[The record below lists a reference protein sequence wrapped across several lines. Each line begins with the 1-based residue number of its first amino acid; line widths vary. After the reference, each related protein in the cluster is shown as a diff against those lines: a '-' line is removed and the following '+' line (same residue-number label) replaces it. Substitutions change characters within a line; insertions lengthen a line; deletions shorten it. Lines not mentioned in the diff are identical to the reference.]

1 MKCLSVCQ
9 QFAELIV
16 QGKKTIELRK
26 WNTKFRWEF
35 LVHAPQKIRLDECKR
50 LKIQPEMTVG
60 AIIGK
65 VELIDVRE
73 YENTAQIKIDSKKHL
88 ASNDES
94 GNKYGFILQNPK
106 QLRVPIPCNGQLN
119 FFEFK
124 PELTK
129 INEIKTELFEEEHRY
144 MWINHHWSS
153 TRS

>member
-9 QFAELIV
+9 PFAELIV

-26 WNTKFRWEF
+26 WNTKFRGEF
-35 LVHAPQKIRLDECKR
+35 LVHAPQKIRLEDCKR
-50 LKIQPEMTVG
+50 LKIKPKMIVG

-65 VELIDVRE
+65 VELIDVKE
-73 YENTAQIKIDSKKHL
+73 YENTIQIKKDSKKHL
-88 ASNDES
+88 ASNGGSD
-94 GNKYGFILQNPK
+94 NKYGFILQNPK
-106 QLRVPIPCNGQLN
+106 QLRIAIPCTGQLN

-144 MWINHHWSS
+144 MWINHH
-153 TRS
+153 

>member
-9 QFAELIV
+9 PFAELIV

-26 WNTKFRWEF
+26 WNTKFRGEF

-94 GNKYGFILQNPK
+94 DNKYGFILQNPK
-106 QLRVPIPCNGQLN
+106 QLRVPIPCNGQLMQMPRH
-119 FFEFK
+119 F
-124 PELTK
+124 L
-129 INEIKTELFEEEHRY
+129 H
-144 MWINHHWSS
+144 
-153 TRS
+153 

>member
-9 QFAELIV
+9 PFAELIV

-26 WNTKFRWEF
+26 WNTKFRGEF

-50 LKIQPEMTVG
+50 LKIQSEMTVG

-65 VELIDVRE
+65 VELIGVRE

-144 MWINHHWSS
+144 MWINHH
-153 TRS
+153 

>member
-9 QFAELIV
+9 PIAELIV

-26 WNTKFRWEF
+26 WNTKFRGEF
-35 LVHAPQKIRLDECKR
+35 LVHAPQKIRLDDCKR
-50 LKIQPEMTVG
+50 LKIKTKMTVG

-65 VELIDVRE
+65 VELVDVKE
-73 YENTAQIKIDSKKHL
+73 YESSTQIKIDSKKHL
-88 ASNDES
+88 ALNDISE
-94 GNKYGFILQNPK
+94 NKYGFILQNPK
-106 QLRVPIPCNGQLN
+106 ELKIPIPCSGQLN

-144 MWINHHWSS
+144 MWINHH
-153 TRS
+153 

>member
-9 QFAELIV
+9 PFAELIV

-26 WNTKFRWEF
+26 WNTKFRGEF

-65 VELIDVRE
+65 VELISVRE

-144 MWINHHWSS
+144 MWINHH
-153 TRS
+153 